1 MSDILQNSIETAVE
15 MQAGNQD
22 AQSYVNDLKADV
34 RAGSPRAI
42 SRLQDLVNLIVITYN
57 EATLLQPN
65 MKEFI
70 NQFIDKPRDDN
81 GNGRRYIKHFPKV
94 PTNYEIGKFIPTGTS
109 TPQFKVEFIK
119 FKEANGNLAPM
130 SVQKKYEIVYIQSE
144 LITYFINSQLRTF
157 IEEQIL
163 GQIQQ
168 SMEIFLYDYVMTKL
182 VDTEQVGAGTDNIP
196 TNHPQRGKV
205 VNGTKTNLFECI
217 VELITEVKKM
227 KQNSNDYNVDQT
239 LTEAIDASKTEDLIL
254 LVSPK
259 VKAMFESE
267 IITQLFNSANIQL
280 DKHFG
285 QIHVPN
291 RKFNLTGPTATV
303 EQTSYIRDDKLI
315 VIDRK
320 NYLRILTMLKVP
332 GGDYY
337 PINMANLQVLHHW
350 LAAGYLPWGKVLT
363 YKSNKLTTSPS
374 A

>member
-1 MSDILQNSIETAVE
+1 MSDTLQNAIETAVE
-15 MQAGNQD
+15 MKAGNQD
-22 AQSYVNDLKADV
+22 AQSYINDLRADV
-34 RAGSPRAI
+34 RSGSPRAI
-42 SRLQDLVNLIVITYN
+42 SNLQDLVNLIVITYN

-94 PTNYEIGKFIPTGTS
+94 PQNYDPNRFIPTQTT

-119 FKEANGNLAPM
+119 FKESNGSLAPM
-130 SVQKKYEIVYIQSE
+130 SVQKKYEIVYIQSD

-182 VDTEQVGAGTDNIP
+182 VDTVQN
-196 TNHPQRGKV
+196 TNQAKRGKLI
-205 VNGTKTNLFECI
+205 NSNKPNLFECM
-217 VELITEVKKM
+217 VELIAEVKKM
-227 KQNSNDYNVDQT
+227 KQNSSDYNVDQT
-239 LTEAIDASKTEDLIL
+239 LREAIDASKTEDLIL

-259 VKAMFESE
+259 VKAMFETE

-291 RKFNLTGPTATV
+291 RKFVLTGPTATV
-303 EQTSYIRDDKLI
+303 EANSYIGDDTLI

-337 PINMANLQVLHHW
+337 PINMANLQVLHH
-350 LAAGYLPWGKVLT
+350 
-363 YKSNKLTTSPS
+363 
-374 A
+374 

>member
-1 MSDILQNSIETAVE
+1 MSDVLQNSIETAVE
-15 MQAGNQD
+15 MKAGNQD
-22 AQSYVNDLKADV
+22 AQSYINDLRADV
-34 RAGSPRAI
+34 RSGSPRAI
-42 SRLQDLVNLIVITYN
+42 STLQDLVNLIVITYN

-94 PTNYEIGKFIPTGTS
+94 PQNYDITKFVPTGT
-109 TPQFKVEFIK
+109 TPPQFKVEFIK
-119 FKEANGNLAPM
+119 FKESNGSLASM

-182 VDTEQVGAGTDNIP
+182 VDTEAVASGTNQ
-196 TNHPQRGKV
+196 HAVRGKV
-205 VNGTKTNLFECI
+205 MTGTGRNLFECI
-217 VELITEVKKM
+217 VELINEVKKM
-227 KQNSNDYNVDQT
+227 KQNSNDYNVDQN
-239 LTEAIDASKTEDLIL
+239 LREAIDASKTEDLIL
-254 LVSPK
+254 LVSPA

-291 RKFNLTGPTATV
+291 RKFDLTGPTATV
-303 EQTSYIRDDKLI
+303 QASSYIGDDRLI

-363 YKSNKLTTSPS
+363 YKSDRLTTSPS

>member
-15 MQAGNQD
+15 MKAGNQD
-22 AQSYVNDLKADV
+22 AQSYINDLRADV
-34 RAGSPRAI
+34 RSGSPRAI
-42 SRLQDLVNLIVITYN
+42 SQLQELVNLIVITYN

-81 GNGRRYIKHFPKV
+81 GNGRRYIKHFPRV
-94 PTNYEIGKFIPTGTS
+94 PKNYSATEFIPTATS
-109 TPQFKVEFIK
+109 TPAFKVEFIK
-119 FKEANGNLAPM
+119 FKESNGSLAQL
-130 SVQKKYEIVYIQSE
+130 SVQKKYEIVYIQSD

-182 VDTEQVGAGTDNIP
+182 VDTLQNGT
-196 TNHPQRGKV
+196 TAKRGKLITS
-205 VNGTKTNLFECI
+205 NKPNLFECM

-227 KQNSNDYNVDQT
+227 KQNSSDYNVDPQ

-259 VKAMFESE
+259 VKAMFETE

-291 RKFNLTGPTATV
+291 RQFNLSGDIV
-303 EQTSYIRDDKLI
+303 KVQNTSYIGDDTLI

-320 NYLRILTMLKVP
+320 NYLRILTMLEIP

-337 PINMANLQVLHHW
+337 PTNMANLQVLHHW

-363 YKSNKLTTSPS
+363 YKSSNLTVSPS

>member
-1 MSDILQNSIETAVE
+1 MSDVLQNSIETAVE
-15 MQAGNQD
+15 MKAGNQD
-22 AQSYVNDLKADV
+22 AQSYINDLRADV
-34 RAGSPRAI
+34 RSGSPRAI
-42 SRLQDLVNLIVITYN
+42 SALQDLVNLIVITYN

-81 GNGRRYIKHFPKV
+81 GNGRRYIKHFPRV
-94 PTNYEIGKFIPTGTS
+94 PQNYDATKFIPTGT
-109 TPQFKVEFIK
+109 TAAAFKVEFIK
-119 FKEANGNLAPM
+119 FKTDTGTLAPM
-130 SVQKKYEIVYIQSE
+130 SVQKKYEIVYIQSD

-157 IEEQIL
+157 LEEQIL

-182 VDTEQVGAGTDNIP
+182 VDTERVQSGNNQHA
-196 TNHPQRGKV
+196 QRGKV
-205 VNGTKTNLFECI
+205 ITSQKANLFECM
-217 VELITEVKKM
+217 VELIAEVKKM
-227 KQNSNDYNVDQT
+227 KQNSSDYNVDQT

-259 VKAMFESE
+259 VKAMFETE

-291 RKFNLTGPTATV
+291 RKFVLTGNTATV
-303 EQTSYIRDDKLI
+303 EANSYIGDDRLI

-363 YKSNKLTTSPS
+363 YKSNNLTVSPS

>member
-1 MSDILQNSIETAVE
+1 MSNTLDNAIETAVE
-15 MQAGNQD
+15 MRAGNQD
-22 AQSYVNDLKADV
+22 AQSYVNDLREQV

-42 SRLQDLVNLIVITYN
+42 SSLQDLVNLIVITYN
-57 EATLLQPN
+57 EATILQPN

-81 GNGRRYIKHFPKV
+81 GNGRRYIKHFPRV
-94 PTNYEIGKFIPTGTS
+94 PKNYSAAEFMPTSTS
-109 TPQFKVEFIK
+109 TPAFKVEFIK
-119 FKEANGNLAPM
+119 FKEANGSLATM

-182 VDTEQVGAGTDNIP
+182 VDTVQN
-196 TNHPQRGKV
+196 TNQAKRGKLI
-205 VNGTKTNLFECI
+205 NSNKPNLFECM

-227 KQNSNDYNVDQT
+227 KQNSSDYNVDPQ
-239 LTEAIDASKTEDLIL
+239 LKEAIDASKTEDLIL

-259 VKAMFESE
+259 IKAMFETE

-291 RKFNLTGPTATV
+291 RQFNFSGDTV
-303 EQTSYIRDDKLI
+303 KVQDTSYIGDDTLI

-320 NYLRILTMLKVP
+320 NYLRILTMLEIP

-337 PINMANLQVLHHW
+337 PTNMANLQVLHH
-350 LAAGYLPWGKVLT
+350 
-363 YKSNKLTTSPS
+363 
-374 A
+374 

>member
-1 MSDILQNSIETAVE
+1 MSDVLQNSIETAVE

-57 EATLLQPN
+57 EATLLKPN

-70 NQFIDKPRDDN
+70 NQFIDEPRDDN

-94 PTNYEIGKFIPTGTS
+94 PTDYDATKFIPTGT
-109 TPQFKVEFIK
+109 TATAFKVEFIK
-119 FKEANGNLAPM
+119 FKTDTGALAPM
-130 SVQKKYEIVYIQSE
+130 SVQKKYEIVYIQSD
-144 LITYFINSQLRTF
+144 LITYFINNQLRTF

-168 SMEIFLYDYVMTKL
+168 AMEIYLYDYVMTKL
-182 VDTEQVGAGTDNIP
+182 VDTEPSGGSA
-196 TNHPQRGKV
+196 RGKV
-205 VNGTKTNLFECI
+205 VSGQGNNLFECI
-217 VELITEVKKM
+217 VELITHVKDM
-227 KQNSNDYNVDQT
+227 LQNSNTYNVDQQ

-259 VKAMFESE
+259 VKAMFETE
-267 IITQLFNSANIQL
+267 IITQLFNSANIEL
-280 DKHFG
+280 NKHFG

-291 RKFNLTGPTATV
+291 RKFTLTGNTV
-303 EQTSYIRDDKLI
+303 GVEAASYMPDNKLI

-337 PINMANLQVLHHW
+337 PINMANLQVLHH
-350 LAAGYLPWGKVLT
+350 
-363 YKSNKLTTSPS
+363 
-374 A
+374 

>member
-1 MSDILQNSIETAVE
+1 MK
-15 MQAGNQD
+15 AGNQA
-22 AQSYVNDLKADV
+22 AQSYINDLRADV
-34 RAGSPRAI
+34 RSGSPRAI
-42 SRLQDLVNLIVITYN
+42 SNLQDLVNLIVITYN

-81 GNGRRYIKHFPKV
+81 GNGRRYIKHFPRV
-94 PTNYEIGKFIPTGTS
+94 PQNYDPTKFIPTGT
-109 TPQFKVEFIK
+109 TAAAFKVEFIK
-119 FKEANGNLAPM
+119 FKNDQGQLAPM
-130 SVQKKYEIVYIQSE
+130 SVQKKYEIVYIQSD

-182 VDTEQVGAGTDNIP
+182 VDTEQVQSGNNQHA
-196 TNHPQRGKV
+196 QRGKV
-205 VNGTKTNLFECI
+205 ITSQKANLFECM
-217 VELITEVKKM
+217 VELIAEVKKM
-227 KQNSNDYNVDQT
+227 KQNSSDYNVDQN
-239 LTEAIDASKTEDLIL
+239 LREAIDASKTEDLIL

-259 VKAMFESE
+259 VKAMFETE
-267 IITQLFNSANIQL
+267 IITQLFNSANIEL
-280 DKHFG
+280 NKHFG

-291 RKFNLTGPTATV
+291 RKFVLTGTTATV
-303 EQTSYIRDDKLI
+303 AADSYMPDNKLI

-363 YKSNKLTTSPS
+363 YKSNNLTGTPS

>member
-1 MSDILQNSIETAVE
+1 MSNTLDNAIETAVE
-15 MQAGNQD
+15 MRAGNQD
-22 AQSYVNDLKADV
+22 AQSYVNDLREQV

-42 SRLQDLVNLIVITYN
+42 SQLQDLVNLIVITYN
-57 EATLLQPN
+57 EATILQPN

-81 GNGRRYIKHFPKV
+81 GNGRRYVKHFPRV
-94 PTNYEIGKFIPTGTS
+94 PKNYSATEFIPTAPS
-109 TPQFKVEFIK
+109 TPAFKVEFIK
-119 FKEANGNLAPM
+119 FKESNGSLAPL

-182 VDTEQVGAGTDNIP
+182 VDTVN
-196 TNHPQRGKV
+196 TNGNTAKRGKLI
-205 VNGTKTNLFECI
+205 NSTKQNLFDCM
-217 VELITEVKKM
+217 VELIAEVKKM
-227 KQNSNDYNVDQT
+227 KQNSSDYNVDQQ
-239 LTEAIDASKTEDLIL
+239 LSEAIDSSKTEDLIL

-259 VKAMFESE
+259 VKAMFETE

-291 RKFNLTGPTATV
+291 RKFNLTGPTAKV
-303 EQTSYIRDDKLI
+303 QADSYIPDDRLI

-320 NYLRILTMLKVP
+320 NYLRILTMLEIP

-337 PINMANLQVLHHW
+337 PTNMANLQVLHHW

-363 YKSNKLTTSPS
+363 YKSSNLTVSPS

>member
-1 MSDILQNSIETAVE
+1 MSNTLDNAIETAVE
-15 MQAGNQD
+15 MRAGNQD
-22 AQSYVNDLKADV
+22 AQSYVNDLREQV

-42 SRLQDLVNLIVITYN
+42 SNLQDLVNLIVITYN
-57 EATLLQPN
+57 EATILQPN

-81 GNGRRYIKHFPKV
+81 GNGRRYIKHFPRV
-94 PTNYEIGKFIPTGTS
+94 PKDYNANEFIPTT
-109 TPQFKVEFIK
+109 TTANAFKVHFIK
-119 FKEANGNLAPM
+119 FKNDQGQLDTL
-130 SVQKKYEIVYIQSE
+130 SVQKKYEIVYIQSQ

-168 SMEIFLYDYVMTKL
+168 AMEIYLYDYVMTKL
-182 VDTEQVGAGTDNIP
+182 VDTEAVSSGTNQ
-196 TNHPQRGKV
+196 HAVRGKV
-205 VNGTKTNLFECI
+205 ITSQKANLFECM
-217 VELITEVKKM
+217 VELIAEVKKM
-227 KQNSNDYNVDQT
+227 KQNSSDYNVDQQ
-239 LTEAIDASKTEDLIL
+239 LSEAIDASKTEDLIL

-259 VKAMFESE
+259 IKAMFETE

-291 RKFNLTGPTATV
+291 RKFNLTGTTAKV
-303 EQTSYIRDDKLI
+303 ETTSYIGDDRLI

-320 NYLRILTMLKVP
+320 NYLRILTMLEIP

-337 PINMANLQVLHHW
+337 PTNMANLQVLHH
-350 LAAGYLPWGKVLT
+350 
-363 YKSNKLTTSPS
+363 
-374 A
+374 

>member
-1 MSDILQNSIETAVE
+1 MSDVLQNSIETAVE
-15 MQAGNQD
+15 MKAGNQD
-22 AQSYVNDLKADV
+22 AQSYINDLRADV
-34 RAGSPRAI
+34 RSGSPRAI
-42 SRLQDLVNLIVITYN
+42 SQLQDLVNLIVITYN

-70 NQFIDKPRDDN
+70 NQFIDEPRDDN

-94 PTNYEIGKFIPTGTS
+94 PKNYSATEFIPTQTTS
-109 TPQFKVEFIK
+109 PAFKVHFIK
-119 FKEANGNLAPM
+119 FKESDGRLADM
-130 SVQKKYEIVYIQSE
+130 SVQKKYEIVYIQSD

-182 VDTEQVGAGTDNIP
+182 VDTLQSNNNQAKRGKLLAGTG
-196 TNHPQRGKV
+196 R
-205 VNGTKTNLFECI
+205 NLFECI

-227 KQNSNDYNVDQT
+227 KQNSNDYNVDST

-259 VKAMFESE
+259 IKAMFETE

-291 RKFNLTGPTATV
+291 RKFVLTGPTATV
-303 EQTSYIRDDKLI
+303 AAESYIPDDRLI
-315 VIDRK
+315 VIDRQ

-337 PINMANLQVLHHW
+337 PIHMANLQVLHHW
-350 LAAGYLPWGKVLT
+350 LAAGYLPCGKVLT
-363 YKSNKLTTSPS
+363 YKSNSLTVSPS

>member
-1 MSDILQNSIETAVE
+1 MSDTLQNAIETAVE
-15 MQAGNQD
+15 MKAGNQD
-22 AQSYVNDLKADV
+22 AQSYINDLRADV
-34 RAGSPRAI
+34 RSGSPRAI
-42 SRLQDLVNLIVITYN
+42 SALQDLVNLIVITYN

-81 GNGRRYIKHFPKV
+81 GNGRRYIKHFPRV
-94 PTNYEIGKFIPTGTS
+94 PQNYDATKFIPTGT
-109 TPQFKVEFIK
+109 TAAAFKVEFIK
-119 FKEANGNLAPM
+119 FKNDQGQLAPM
-130 SVQKKYEIVYIQSE
+130 SVQKKYEIVYIQSD

-182 VDTEQVGAGTDNIP
+182 VDTLETNGT
-196 TNHPQRGKV
+196 TAKRGKLITS
-205 VNGTKTNLFECI
+205 NKPNLFECM
-217 VELITEVKKM
+217 VELIAEVKKM
-227 KQNSNDYNVDQT
+227 KQNSSDYNVDSR

-259 VKAMFESE
+259 VKAMFETE
-267 IITQLFNSANIQL
+267 IITQLFNSANIEL
-280 DKHFG
+280 NKHFG

-291 RKFNLTGPTATV
+291 RKFVLTGATATV
-303 EQTSYIRDDKLI
+303 AAESYIPDDRLI

-363 YKSNKLTTSPS
+363 YKSDRLTTSPS

>member
-1 MSDILQNSIETAVE
+1 MSDTLDRSIETAVE
-15 MQAGNQD
+15 MKAGNQD
-22 AQSYVNDLKADV
+22 AQSYVNDLREQV

-42 SRLQDLVNLIVITYN
+42 SQLQELVNLIVITYN
-57 EATLLQPN
+57 EATILQPN

-81 GNGRRYIKHFPKV
+81 GNGRRYIKHFPRV
-94 PTNYEIGKFIPTGTS
+94 PKDYNANEFIPTS
-109 TPQFKVEFIK
+109 TTANAFKVHFIK
-119 FKEANGNLAPM
+119 FKNDQGQLADM
-130 SVQKKYEIVYIQSE
+130 SVQKKYEIVYIQSQ

-157 IEEQIL
+157 IEEEIL

-168 SMEIFLYDYVMTKL
+168 AMEIYLYDYVMTKL
-182 VDTEQVGAGTDNIP
+182 VDTEQVQSGNNQHA
-196 TNHPQRGKV
+196 QRGKV
-205 VNGTKTNLFECI
+205 ITSQKANLFECM
-217 VELITEVKKM
+217 VELIAEVKKM
-227 KQNSNDYNVDQT
+227 KQNSNDYNVDST

-259 VKAMFESE
+259 IKAMFETE

-291 RKFNLTGPTATV
+291 RKFNLTGTTAKV
-303 EQTSYIRDDKLI
+303 ETTSYIGDDRLI

-320 NYLRILTMLKVP
+320 NYLRILTMLEIP

-337 PINMANLQVLHHW
+337 PTNMANLQVLHHW

-363 YKSNKLTTSPS
+363 YKSSNLTVSPS

>member
-57 EATLLQPN
+57 EATLLKPN

-70 NQFIDKPRDDN
+70 NQFIDEPRDDN

-94 PTNYEIGKFIPTGTS
+94 PGNYEIGKFIPTGTS

-119 FKEANGNLAPM
+119 FKESDGSLAPM

-182 VDTEQVGAGTDNIP
+182 VNTEPGNSQPN
-196 TNHPQRGKV
+196 RGKIFT
-205 VNGTKTNLFECI
+205 GTGNNLFECI
-217 VELITEVKKM
+217 VELITQVKDM
-227 KQNSNDYNVDQT
+227 LQNSNTYNVDQT

-259 VKAMFESE
+259 VKAMFETE
-267 IITQLFNSANIQL
+267 VITQLFNSANIEL
-280 DKHFG
+280 NKHFG

-291 RKFNLTGPTATV
+291 RKFTLTGNTV
-303 EQTSYIRDDKLI
+303 GVEAASYMPDNKLI

-363 YKSNKLTTSPS
+363 YKSDRLTTSPS

>member
-1 MSDILQNSIETAVE
+1 MSNTLDNAIETAVE
-15 MQAGNQD
+15 MRAGNQD
-22 AQSYVNDLKADV
+22 AQSYVNDLREQV

-42 SRLQDLVNLIVITYN
+42 SQLQDLVNLIVITYN
-57 EATLLQPN
+57 EATILQPN

-81 GNGRRYIKHFPKV
+81 GNGRRYVKHFPRV
-94 PTNYEIGKFIPTGTS
+94 PKNYSATEFIPTAPS
-109 TPQFKVEFIK
+109 TPAFKVEFIK
-119 FKEANGNLAPM
+119 FKESNGSLAPL
-130 SVQKKYEIVYIQSE
+130 SVQKKYEIVYIQSQ

-168 SMEIFLYDYVMTKL
+168 AMEIYLYDYVMTKL
-182 VDTEQVGAGTDNIP
+182 VDTVN
-196 TNHPQRGKV
+196 TNGNTAKRGKLI
-205 VNGTKTNLFECI
+205 NSTKQNLFDCM
-217 VELITEVKKM
+217 VELIAEVKKM
-227 KQNSNDYNVDQT
+227 KQNSSDYNVDQQ
-239 LTEAIDASKTEDLIL
+239 LSEAIDSSKTEDLIL

-259 VKAMFESE
+259 VKAMFETE

-291 RKFNLTGPTATV
+291 RKFNLTGPTAKV
-303 EQTSYIRDDKLI
+303 QADSYIPDDRLI

-320 NYLRILTMLKVP
+320 NYLRILTMLEIP

-337 PINMANLQVLHHW
+337 PTNMANLQVLHHW

-363 YKSNKLTTSPS
+363 YKSSNLTVSPS

>member
-15 MQAGNQD
+15 MKAGKQD
-22 AQSYVNDLKADV
+22 AQSFVNDLREDV
-34 RAGSPRAI
+34 RAGSPKAI
-42 SRLQDLVNLIVITYN
+42 SQLQDLVNLIVITYN

-70 NQFIDKPRDDN
+70 NQFIDEPRDDN
-81 GNGRRYIKHFPKV
+81 GNGRRYIKHFPRV
-94 PTNYEIGKFIPTGTS
+94 PQNYDATKFIPTGTTS
-109 TPQFKVEFIK
+109 PAFKVHFIK
-119 FKEANGNLAPM
+119 FKNDDGTLAPM
-130 SVQKKYEIVYIQSE
+130 SVQKKYEIVYIQSD

-168 SMEIFLYDYVMTKL
+168 SMEIYMYDYVMTKL
-182 VDTEQVGAGTDNIP
+182 VDTEPTGATA
-196 TNHPQRGKV
+196 RGKV
-205 VNGTKTNLFECI
+205 LNGTGKNLFECI
-217 VELITEVKKM
+217 VELISEIKKM
-227 KQNSNDYNVDQT
+227 KQNSNDYNSDSK
-239 LTEAIDASKTEDLIL
+239 LTEAIDASKTDDLIL
-254 LVSPK
+254 IVNPK
-259 VKAMFESE
+259 VKAMFETE
-267 IITQLFNSANIQL
+267 IITQLFNSANIEL

-291 RKFNLTGPTATV
+291 RKFNLTNDIVAVDAG
-303 EQTSYIRDDKLI
+303 SYIDENKLI

-320 NYLRILTMLKVP
+320 NYLRILTMLKTP

-363 YKSNKLTTSPS
+363 YKSNNLTVSPS

>member
-1 MSDILQNSIETAVE
+1 MSDTLQNSIETAVE
-15 MQAGNQD
+15 MKAGNQD
-22 AQSYVNDLKADV
+22 AQSYVNDLREQV
-34 RAGSPRAI
+34 RSGSPRAI
-42 SRLQDLVNLIVITYN
+42 SQLQDLVNLIVITYN
-57 EATLLQPN
+57 EATILQPN

-81 GNGRRYIKHFPKV
+81 GNGRRYIKHFPRV
-94 PTNYEIGKFIPTGTS
+94 PEDYNAGKFIPTSTS
-109 TPQFKVEFIK
+109 TPAFKVEFIK
-119 FKEANGNLAPM
+119 FKESNGTLAPM
-130 SVQKKYEIVYIQSE
+130 SVQKKYEIVYIQSD

-168 SMEIFLYDYVMTKL
+168 SMEIFLYDYVMKKL
-182 VDTEQVGAGTDNIP
+182 VDTVQN
-196 TNHPQRGKV
+196 TNQAKRGKLI
-205 VNGTKTNLFECI
+205 NSTKQNLFDCM
-217 VELITEVKKM
+217 VELIAEVKKM
-227 KQNSNDYNVDQT
+227 KQNSSDYNVDST

-259 VKAMFESE
+259 VKAMFETE

-291 RKFNLTGPTATV
+291 RQFNFSGDTV
-303 EQTSYIRDDKLI
+303 KVDSTSYIGDDTLI

-363 YKSNKLTTSPS
+363 YKSSNLTVSPS

>member
-1 MSDILQNSIETAVE
+1 MSNTLDNAIETAVE
-15 MQAGNQD
+15 MRAGNQD
-22 AQSYVNDLKADV
+22 AQSYVNDLREQV

-42 SRLQDLVNLIVITYN
+42 SNLQDLVNLIVITYN
-57 EATLLQPN
+57 EATILQPN

-81 GNGRRYIKHFPKV
+81 GNGRRYIKHFPRV
-94 PTNYEIGKFIPTGTS
+94 PEDYNPTKFIPTSTS
-109 TPQFKVEFIK
+109 TPQFKVQFIK
-119 FKEANGNLAPM
+119 FKKDNGDLDTL
-130 SVQKKYEIVYIQSE
+130 SVQKKYEIVYIQSQ

-168 SMEIFLYDYVMTKL
+168 AMEIYLYDYVMTKL
-182 VDTEQVGAGTDNIP
+182 VDTEAVSSGTNQ
-196 TNHPQRGKV
+196 HAVRGKV
-205 VNGTKTNLFECI
+205 MSGTGRNLFECI
-217 VELITEVKKM
+217 VELIKEVKKM
-227 KQNSNDYNVDQT
+227 KQNSSDYNVDLT

-254 LVSPK
+254 LVSPAI
-259 VKAMFESE
+259 KAMFESE

-291 RKFNLTGPTATV
+291 RKFDLTGPTAKV
-303 EQTSYIRDDKLI
+303 QAASYIGDDRLI

-320 NYLRILTMLKVP
+320 NYLRILTMLEIP

-337 PINMANLQVLHHW
+337 PTNMANLQVLHHW

-363 YKSNKLTTSPS
+363 YKSSNLTVSPS

>member
-1 MSDILQNSIETAVE
+1 MPDILQNSIETAVE
-15 MQAGNQD
+15 MKAGNQD
-22 AQSYVNDLKADV
+22 AQSYINDLRADV
-34 RAGSPRAI
+34 RSGSPRAI
-42 SRLQDLVNLIVITYN
+42 SQLQDLVNLIVITYN
-57 EATLLQPN
+57 EATLLKPN

-70 NQFIDKPRDDN
+70 NQFIDEPRDDN

-94 PTNYEIGKFIPTGTS
+94 PGNYEIGKFIPTGTS

-119 FKEANGNLAPM
+119 FKEANGSLAPM

-182 VDTEQVGAGTDNIP
+182 VDTEPSGASV
-196 TNHPQRGKV
+196 RGKV
-205 VNGTKTNLFECI
+205 MNGTGNNLFECV
-217 VELITEVKKM
+217 VELITQVKDM
-227 KQNSNDYNVDQT
+227 LQNSNTYNVDQQ

-259 VKAMFESE
+259 VKAMFETE
-267 IITQLFNSANIQL
+267 IITQLFNSANIEL
-280 DKHFG
+280 NKHFG

-291 RKFNLTGPTATV
+291 RKFTLTGNTV
-303 EQTSYIRDDKLI
+303 GVQAASYMPDNKLI

-363 YKSNKLTTSPS
+363 YKSSNLTVSPS

>member
-1 MSDILQNSIETAVE
+1 MSTTLDNAIETAVE
-15 MQAGNQD
+15 MRAGNQD
-22 AQSYVNDLKADV
+22 AQSYINDLRADV
-34 RAGSPRAI
+34 RSGSPRAI
-42 SRLQDLVNLIVITYN
+42 SQLQDLVNLIVITYN
-57 EATLLQPN
+57 EATILQPN

-94 PTNYEIGKFIPTGTS
+94 PLNYDPTNFMPTGTTAS
-109 TPQFKVEFIK
+109 AFKVQFIK
-119 FKEANGNLAPM
+119 FKKDNGDLDTL

-182 VDTEQVGAGTDNIP
+182 VDTEAVTSGASNLQ
-196 TNHPQRGKV
+196 HAQRGKV
-205 VNGTKTNLFECI
+205 ITSQKANLFECM
-217 VELITEVKKM
+217 VELIAEVKKM
-227 KQNSNDYNVDQT
+227 KQNSSDYNVDQQ
-239 LTEAIDASKTEDLIL
+239 LAEAIDASKTEDLIL

-259 VKAMFESE
+259 VKAMFETE

-291 RKFNLTGPTATV
+291 RKFNLTGPTAKV
-303 EQTSYIRDDKLI
+303 ETTSYIGDDRLI

-320 NYLRILTMLKVP
+320 NYLRILTMLEIP

-337 PINMANLQVLHHW
+337 PTNMANLQVLHHW

-363 YKSNKLTTSPS
+363 YKSNNLTVSPS

>member
-1 MSDILQNSIETAVE
+1 MSDVLQNSIETAVE

-57 EATLLQPN
+57 EATLLKPN

-70 NQFIDKPRDDN
+70 NQFIDEPRDDN

-94 PTNYEIGKFIPTGTS
+94 PTNYEINKFIPTGTTAS
-109 TPQFKVEFIK
+109 TFKVQFIK
-119 FKEANGNLAPM
+119 FKQDDGQLAPM

-182 VDTEQVGAGTDNIP
+182 VDTEPSGGSA
-196 TNHPQRGKV
+196 RGKV
-205 VNGTKTNLFECI
+205 VSGNGNNLFECI
-217 VELITEVKKM
+217 VELITHVKDM
-227 KQNSNDYNVDQT
+227 LQNSNTYNVDQT

-259 VKAMFESE
+259 VKAMFETE
-267 IITQLFNSANIQL
+267 IITQLFNSANIEL
-280 DKHFG
+280 NKHFG

-291 RKFNLTGPTATV
+291 RKFNLTGTTAKV
-303 EQTSYIRDDKLI
+303 ETTSYIGDDRLI

-337 PINMANLQVLHHW
+337 PTNMANLQVLHHW

-363 YKSNKLTTSPS
+363 YKSSNLTVSPS

>member
-1 MSDILQNSIETAVE
+1 MSNTLDNAIETAVE
-15 MQAGNQD
+15 MKAGNQD
-22 AQSYVNDLKADV
+22 AQSYVNDLREQV

-42 SRLQDLVNLIVITYN
+42 SQLQDLVNLIVITYN
-57 EATLLQPN
+57 EATILQPN

-81 GNGRRYIKHFPKV
+81 GNGRRYIKHFPRV
-94 PTNYEIGKFIPTGTS
+94 PQNYDPNRFIPTGT
-109 TPQFKVEFIK
+109 TTNAFKVQFIK
-119 FKEANGNLAPM
+119 FKKDNGDLDTL
-130 SVQKKYEIVYIQSE
+130 SVQKRYEIVYIQSQ

-168 SMEIFLYDYVMTKL
+168 AMEIYLYDYVMTKL
-182 VDTEQVGAGTDNIP
+182 VDTEQVSSGNNQHA
-196 TNHPQRGKV
+196 QRGKLI
-205 VNGTKTNLFECI
+205 TSQKANLFECM
-217 VELITEVKKM
+217 VELIAEVKKM
-227 KQNSNDYNVDQT
+227 KQNSSDYNVDQT

-259 VKAMFESE
+259 IKAMFETE

-291 RKFNLTGPTATV
+291 RKFNLTGQTATV
-303 EQTSYIRDDKLI
+303 EQTSYIGDDRLI

-320 NYLRILTMLKVP
+320 NYLRILTMLEIP

-337 PINMANLQVLHHW
+337 PTNMANLQVLHH
-350 LAAGYLPWGKVLT
+350 
-363 YKSNKLTTSPS
+363 
-374 A
+374 

>member
-1 MSDILQNSIETAVE
+1 MSNTLDNAIETAVE
-15 MQAGNQD
+15 MRAGNQD
-22 AQSYVNDLKADV
+22 AQSYVNDLREQV

-42 SRLQDLVNLIVITYN
+42 SQLQDLVNLIVITYN
-57 EATLLQPN
+57 EATILQPN

-81 GNGRRYIKHFPKV
+81 GNGRRYIKHFPRV
-94 PTNYEIGKFIPTGTS
+94 PQNYDPNRFIPTASS
-109 TPQFKVEFIK
+109 TPAFKVEFIK
-119 FKEANGNLAPM
+119 FKESNGQLATM
-130 SVQKKYEIVYIQSE
+130 SVQKKYEIVYIQSQ

-182 VDTEQVGAGTDNIP
+182 VDTVQN
-196 TNHPQRGKV
+196 TNQAKRGKLI
-205 VNGTKTNLFECI
+205 NSTKQNLFDCM
-217 VELITEVKKM
+217 VELIAEVKKM
-227 KQNSNDYNVDQT
+227 KQNSSDYNVDQT

-259 VKAMFESE
+259 IKAMFETE

-291 RKFNLTGPTATV
+291 RQFNFSGDTV
-303 EQTSYIRDDKLI
+303 KVNNTSYIGDDTLI

-320 NYLRILTMLKVP
+320 NYLRILTMLEIP

-337 PINMANLQVLHHW
+337 PTNMANLQVLHHW

-363 YKSNKLTTSPS
+363 YKSNNLTVSPS

>member
-1 MSDILQNSIETAVE
+1 MSTTLDNAIETAVE
-15 MQAGNQD
+15 MRAGNQD
-22 AQSYVNDLKADV
+22 AQSYVNDLREQV

-42 SRLQDLVNLIVITYN
+42 SNLQDLVNLIVITYN
-57 EATLLQPN
+57 EATILQPN

-81 GNGRRYIKHFPKV
+81 GNGRRYIKHFPRV
-94 PTNYEIGKFIPTGTS
+94 PEDYNPTKFIPTSTS
-109 TPQFKVEFIK
+109 TPQFKVQFIK
-119 FKEANGNLAPM
+119 FKKDNGDLDTL
-130 SVQKKYEIVYIQSE
+130 SVQKKYEIVYIQSQ

-168 SMEIFLYDYVMTKL
+168 AMEIYLYDYVMTKL
-182 VDTEQVGAGTDNIP
+182 VDTEAVGSGTNQ
-196 TNHPQRGKV
+196 HAQRGKII
-205 VNGTKTNLFECI
+205 TSQKANLFECM
-217 VELITEVKKM
+217 VELIAEVKKM
-227 KQNSNDYNVDQT
+227 KQNSSDYNVDQT

-259 VKAMFESE
+259 IKAMFETE
-267 IITQLFNSANIQL
+267 VITQLFNSANIQL

-291 RKFNLTGPTATV
+291 RKFDLTGSTAKV
-303 EQTSYIRDDKLI
+303 QASSYIGDDRLI

-320 NYLRILTMLKVP
+320 NYLRILTMLEIP

-337 PINMANLQVLHHW
+337 PTNMANLQVLHH
-350 LAAGYLPWGKVLT
+350 
-363 YKSNKLTTSPS
+363 
-374 A
+374 

>member
-1 MSDILQNSIETAVE
+1 MSDVLQNSIETAVE
-15 MQAGNQD
+15 MKAGNQD
-22 AQSYVNDLKADV
+22 AQSYINDLRADV
-34 RAGSPRAI
+34 RSGSPRAI
-42 SRLQDLVNLIVITYN
+42 SALQDLVNLIVITYN

-81 GNGRRYIKHFPKV
+81 GNGRRYIKHFPRV
-94 PTNYEIGKFIPTGTS
+94 PKDYNANEFIPTGT
-109 TPQFKVEFIK
+109 TATAFKVHFIK
-119 FKEANGNLAPM
+119 FKNDQGQLDTL
-130 SVQKKYEIVYIQSE
+130 SVQKKYEIVYIQSD

-168 SMEIFLYDYVMTKL
+168 AMEIYLYDYVMTKL
-182 VDTEQVGAGTDNIP
+182 VDTVNQDGNTAK
-196 TNHPQRGKV
+196 RGKLIKS
-205 VNGTKTNLFECI
+205 TKQNLFECM

-227 KQNSNDYNVDQT
+227 KQNSSDYNVDPQ

-259 VKAMFESE
+259 VKAMFETE

-291 RKFNLTGPTATV
+291 RQFNLSGDIV
-303 EQTSYIRDDKLI
+303 KVQNTSYIGDDTLI

-320 NYLRILTMLKVP
+320 NYLRILTMLEIP

-337 PINMANLQVLHHW
+337 PTNMANLQVLHH
-350 LAAGYLPWGKVLT
+350 
-363 YKSNKLTTSPS
+363 
-374 A
+374 

>member
-15 MQAGNQD
+15 MKAGNQD
-22 AQSYVNDLKADV
+22 AQSYINDLRADV
-34 RAGSPRAI
+34 RSGSPRAI
-42 SRLQDLVNLIVITYN
+42 SALQDLVNLIVITYN

-81 GNGRRYIKHFPKV
+81 GNGRRYIKHFPRV
-94 PTNYEIGKFIPTGTS
+94 PQNYDATKFIPTGT
-109 TPQFKVEFIK
+109 TAAAFKVEFIK
-119 FKEANGNLAPM
+119 FKTDTGTLAPM
-130 SVQKKYEIVYIQSE
+130 SVQKKYEIVYIQSD

-182 VDTEQVGAGTDNIP
+182 VDTEAITNQGAN
-196 TNHPQRGKV
+196 NHAQRGKV
-205 VNGTKTNLFECI
+205 VNGTKNNLFECI

-227 KQNSNDYNVDQT
+227 KQNSSDYNVDQT

-259 VKAMFESE
+259 VKAMFETE
-267 IITQLFNSANIQL
+267 IITQLFNSANIEL
-280 DKHFG
+280 NKHFG

-291 RKFNLTGPTATV
+291 RKFVLTGATATV
-303 EQTSYIRDDKLI
+303 AADSYMPDNKLI

-363 YKSNKLTTSPS
+363 YKSNNLTVSPS

>member
-57 EATLLQPN
+57 EATLLKPN

-70 NQFIDKPRDDN
+70 NQFIDEPRDDN

-119 FKEANGNLAPM
+119 FKESDGSLAPM
-130 SVQKKYEIVYIQSE
+130 SVQKKYEIVYIQSD

-182 VDTEQVGAGTDNIP
+182 VDTESVGAGNGNTP

-205 VNGTKTNLFECI
+205 ITSQKTNLFECM
-217 VELITEVKKM
+217 VELIAEVKKM
-227 KQNSNDYNVDQT
+227 KQNSSDYNVDQT

-254 LVSPK
+254 LVSPA

-267 IITQLFNSANIQL
+267 IITQLFNAANIQL

-291 RKFNLTGPTATV
+291 RKFNLTGPTAKV
-303 EQTSYIRDDKLI
+303 ETTSYIGDDKLI

-363 YKSNKLTTSPS
+363 YKSNNLTVSPS

>member
-1 MSDILQNSIETAVE
+1 MSDVLQNSIETAVE

-57 EATLLQPN
+57 EATLLKPN

-70 NQFIDKPRDDN
+70 NQFIDEPRDDN

-94 PTNYEIGKFIPTGTS
+94 PGNYDATKFIPTET
-109 TPQFKVEFIK
+109 TATAFKVEFIK
-119 FKEANGNLAPM
+119 FKTDTGTLAPM
-130 SVQKKYEIVYIQSE
+130 SVQKKYEIVYIQSD
-144 LITYFINSQLRTF
+144 LITYFINNQLRTF

-182 VDTEQVGAGTDNIP
+182 IDTEPGNSQPN
-196 TNHPQRGKV
+196 RGKIFT
-205 VNGTKTNLFECI
+205 GTGNNLFECI
-217 VELITEVKKM
+217 VELITQVKDM
-227 KQNSNDYNVDQT
+227 LQNSNTYNVDQT

-259 VKAMFESE
+259 VKAMFETE

-291 RKFNLTGPTATV
+291 RKFNLTGTTAKV
-303 EQTSYIRDDKLI
+303 ETTSYIGDDKLI

-350 LAAGYLPWGKVLT
+350 LAAGYLSWGKVLT
-363 YKSNKLTTSPS
+363 YKSSNLTVSPS

>member
-15 MQAGNQD
+15 MKAGNQD
-22 AQSYVNDLKADV
+22 AQSYINDLRADV
-34 RAGSPRAI
+34 RSGSPRAI
-42 SRLQDLVNLIVITYN
+42 SNLQDLVNLIVITYN

-94 PTNYEIGKFIPTGTS
+94 PQDYDASRFIPTQT
-109 TPQFKVEFIK
+109 TAPAFKVQFIK
-119 FKEANGNLAPM
+119 FKKDNGDLDTL
-130 SVQKKYEIVYIQSE
+130 SVQKRYEIVYIQSD

-168 SMEIFLYDYVMTKL
+168 SMEIYLYDYVMTKL
-182 VDTEQVGAGTDNIP
+182 VDTEAVNSGTNQ
-196 TNHPQRGKV
+196 HAVRGKV
-205 VNGTKTNLFECI
+205 MSGTGQNLFQCV
-217 VELITEVKKM
+217 VELIKEVKKM
-227 KQNSNDYNVDQT
+227 KQNSSDYNVDQN
-239 LTEAIDASKTEDLIL
+239 LSEAIDASKTEDLIL
-254 LVSPK
+254 LVSPAI
-259 VKAMFESE
+259 KAMFESE
-267 IITQLFNSANIQL
+267 IITQLFNAANIQL

-291 RKFNLTGPTATV
+291 RKFNFTGATIKV
-303 EQTSYIRDDKLI
+303 DAGSYIDDNKMI

-337 PINMANLQVLHHW
+337 PTNMANLQVLHHW

-363 YKSNKLTTSPS
+363 YKSSNLTVSPS

>member
-1 MSDILQNSIETAVE
+1 MSDVLQNSIETAVE
-15 MQAGNQD
+15 MKAGNQD
-22 AQSYVNDLKADV
+22 AQSYINDLRADV
-34 RAGSPRAI
+34 RSGSPRAI
-42 SRLQDLVNLIVITYN
+42 SALQDLVNLIVITYN
-57 EATLLQPN
+57 EATILQPN

-81 GNGRRYIKHFPKV
+81 GNGRRYIKHFPRV
-94 PTNYEIGKFIPTGTS
+94 PKNYSATEFIPTATS
-109 TPQFKVEFIK
+109 TPAFKVEFIK
-119 FKEANGNLAPM
+119 FKESTGSLATM

-182 VDTEQVGAGTDNIP
+182 VDTVNTPGNTAK
-196 TNHPQRGKV
+196 RGKLI
-205 VNGTKTNLFECI
+205 NSNKPNLFECM

-227 KQNSNDYNVDQT
+227 KQNSSDYNVDPQ
-239 LTEAIDASKTEDLIL
+239 LKEAIDASKTEDLIL

-259 VKAMFESE
+259 IKAMFETE
-267 IITQLFNSANIQL
+267 IITQLFNSANIEL
-280 DKHFG
+280 NKHFG

-291 RKFNLTGPTATV
+291 RQFNFSGDTV
-303 EQTSYIRDDKLI
+303 KVQDTSYIGDDTLI

-320 NYLRILTMLKVP
+320 NYLRILTMLEIP

-337 PINMANLQVLHHW
+337 PTNMANLQVLHHW

-363 YKSNKLTTSPS
+363 YKSSNLTVSPS

>member
-15 MQAGNQD
+15 MKAGNQD
-22 AQSYVNDLKADV
+22 AQSYINDLRADV
-34 RAGSPRAI
+34 RSGSPRAI
-42 SRLQDLVNLIVITYN
+42 STLQDLVNLIVITYN
-57 EATLLQPN
+57 EATILQPN

-81 GNGRRYIKHFPKV
+81 GNGRRYIKHFPRV
-94 PTNYEIGKFIPTGTS
+94 PKNYSAAEFIPTAPS
-109 TPQFKVEFIK
+109 TPAFKVEFIK
-119 FKEANGNLAPM
+119 FKESNGSLAPL
-130 SVQKKYEIVYIQSE
+130 SVQKKYEIVYIQSD

-182 VDTEQVGAGTDNIP
+182 VDTEAITNQGAN
-196 TNHPQRGKV
+196 NHAQRGKV
-205 VNGTKTNLFECI
+205 VNGTKNNLFDCI
-217 VELITEVKKM
+217 VELIKEVKKM
-227 KQNSNDYNVDQT
+227 KQNSSDYNVDQT

-254 LVSPK
+254 LVSPA
-259 VKAMFESE
+259 VKAMFETE
-267 IITQLFNSANIQL
+267 IITQLFNSANIEL
-280 DKHFG
+280 NKHFG

-291 RKFNLTGPTATV
+291 RKFNLTGPTAKV
-303 EQTSYIRDDKLI
+303 QAESYIPDDRLI

-320 NYLRILTMLKVP
+320 NYLRILTMLEIP

-337 PINMANLQVLHHW
+337 PTNMANLQVLHHW
-350 LAAGYLPWGKVLT
+350 LAAGYLSWGKVLT
-363 YKSNKLTTSPS
+363 YKSNNLTVSPS

>member
-15 MQAGNQD
+15 MKAGNQD
-22 AQSYVNDLKADV
+22 AQSYINDLRADV
-34 RAGSPRAI
+34 RSGSPRAI
-42 SRLQDLVNLIVITYN
+42 STLQDLVNLIVITYN

-70 NQFIDKPRDDN
+70 NQFIDEPRDDN

-94 PTNYEIGKFIPTGTS
+94 PQNYDITKFIPTQQ
-109 TPQFKVEFIK
+109 TPKAFKVQFIK
-119 FKEANGNLAPM
+119 FKKDNGDLDTL

-144 LITYFINSQLRTF
+144 LITYFINHQLRTF

-182 VDTEQVGAGTDNIP
+182 VDTEQAGAGTDNTP

-205 VNGTKTNLFECI
+205 VNGTKNNLFECI

-227 KQNSNDYNVDQT
+227 KQNSSDYNVDQT
-239 LTEAIDASKTEDLIL
+239 LREAIDASKTEDLIL

-259 VKAMFESE
+259 VKAMFETE

-291 RKFNLTGPTATV
+291 RKFVLTGATATV
-303 EQTSYIRDDKLI
+303 AADSYMPDNKLI

-363 YKSNKLTTSPS
+363 YKSSNLTVSPS

>member
-15 MQAGNQD
+15 MKAGNQD
-22 AQSYVNDLKADV
+22 AQSYINDLRADV
-34 RAGSPRAI
+34 RSGSPRAI
-42 SRLQDLVNLIVITYN
+42 SQLQDLVNLIVITYN
-57 EATLLQPN
+57 EATLLKPN

-70 NQFIDKPRDDN
+70 NQFIDEPRDDN

-94 PTNYEIGKFIPTGTS
+94 PGNYEIGKFIPTGTS

-182 VDTEQVGAGTDNIP
+182 VNTEPGNSQPN
-196 TNHPQRGKV
+196 RGKIFT
-205 VNGTKTNLFECI
+205 GTGNNLFECI
-217 VELITEVKKM
+217 VELITQVKDM
-227 KQNSNDYNVDQT
+227 LQNSNTYNVDQT

-259 VKAMFESE
+259 VKAMFETE
-267 IITQLFNSANIQL
+267 IITQLFNSANIEL
-280 DKHFG
+280 NKHFG

-291 RKFNLTGPTATV
+291 RKFTLTGNTV
-303 EQTSYIRDDKLI
+303 GVEATSYMPDNKLI

-363 YKSNKLTTSPS
+363 YKSNNLTVSPS

>member
-15 MQAGNQD
+15 MKAGNQD
-22 AQSYVNDLKADV
+22 AQSYINDLRADV
-34 RAGSPRAI
+34 RSGSPRAI
-42 SRLQDLVNLIVITYN
+42 STLQDLVNLIVITYN
-57 EATLLQPN
+57 EATLLKPN

-70 NQFIDKPRDDN
+70 NQFIDEPRDDN

-182 VDTEQVGAGTDNIP
+182 IDTEAITNAGAG
-196 TNHPQRGKV
+196 NHAQRGKV
-205 VNGTKTNLFECI
+205 VNGTGQNLFDCI
-217 VELITEVKKM
+217 VELITHVKDM
-227 KQNSNDYNVDQT
+227 LQNSNTYNVDQT

-259 VKAMFESE
+259 VKAMFETE
-267 IITQLFNSANIQL
+267 IITQLFNSANIEL
-280 DKHFG
+280 NKHFG

-291 RKFNLTGPTATV
+291 RKFTLTGNTV
-303 EQTSYIRDDKLI
+303 GVEAASYMPDNKLI

-363 YKSNKLTTSPS
+363 YKSSNLTVSPS

>member
-1 MSDILQNSIETAVE
+1 MSDVLQNSIETAVE
-15 MQAGNQD
+15 MKAGNQD
-22 AQSYVNDLKADV
+22 AQSYINDLRADV
-34 RAGSPRAI
+34 RSGSPRAI
-42 SRLQDLVNLIVITYN
+42 SNLQDLVNLIVITYN
-57 EATLLQPN
+57 EATLLKPN

-70 NQFIDKPRDDN
+70 NQFIDEPRDDN

-94 PTNYEIGKFIPTGTS
+94 PGNYEIGKFIPTGTS

-182 VDTEQVGAGTDNIP
+182 VNTEPGNSQPN
-196 TNHPQRGKV
+196 RGKIFT
-205 VNGTKTNLFECI
+205 GTGNNLFECI
-217 VELITEVKKM
+217 VELITQVKDM
-227 KQNSNDYNVDQT
+227 LQNSSTYNVDQT
-239 LTEAIDASKTEDLIL
+239 LTQAIDASKTEDLIL

-259 VKAMFESE
+259 VKAMFETE
-267 IITQLFNSANIQL
+267 VITQLFNSANIEL
-280 DKHFG
+280 NKHFG

-291 RKFNLTGPTATV
+291 RKFTLTGNTV
-303 EQTSYIRDDKLI
+303 GVEATSYMPDNKLI

-363 YKSNKLTTSPS
+363 YKSNNLTTSPS

>member
-1 MSDILQNSIETAVE
+1 MSNTLDNAIETAVE
-15 MQAGNQD
+15 MRAGNQD
-22 AQSYVNDLKADV
+22 AQSYVNDLREQV

-42 SRLQDLVNLIVITYN
+42 SQLQDLVNLIVITYN
-57 EATLLQPN
+57 EATILQPN

-81 GNGRRYIKHFPKV
+81 GNGRRYIKHFPRV
-94 PTNYEIGKFIPTGTS
+94 PKDYNANEFIPTT
-109 TPQFKVEFIK
+109 TTANAFKVHFIK
-119 FKEANGNLAPM
+119 FKQDNGQLADM
-130 SVQKKYEIVYIQSE
+130 SVQKKYEIVYIQSQ

-157 IEEQIL
+157 IEEEIL

-168 SMEIFLYDYVMTKL
+168 AMEIYLYDYVMTKL
-182 VDTEQVGAGTDNIP
+182 VDTLQSNNNQAK
-196 TNHPQRGKV
+196 RGKLLT
-205 VNGTKTNLFECI
+205 GTGRNLFECI

-227 KQNSNDYNVDQT
+227 KQNSNDYNVDSS

-254 LVSPK
+254 LVNPK
-259 VKAMFESE
+259 IKAMFETE

-291 RKFNLTGPTATV
+291 RKFVLTGTTATV
-303 EQTSYIRDDKLI
+303 ASESYIPEDRLI

-320 NYLRILTMLKVP
+320 NYLRILTMLEIP

-337 PINMANLQVLHHW
+337 PTNMANLQVLHHW

-363 YKSNKLTTSPS
+363 YKSSNLTVSPS

>member
-1 MSDILQNSIETAVE
+1 MSDTLQNSIETAVE
-15 MQAGNQD
+15 MKAGNQD
-22 AQSYVNDLKADV
+22 AQSYINDLRADV
-34 RAGSPRAI
+34 RSGSPRAI
-42 SRLQDLVNLIVITYN
+42 SALQDLVNLIVITYN

-81 GNGRRYIKHFPKV
+81 GNGRRYIKHFPRV
-94 PTNYEIGKFIPTGTS
+94 PKDYNANEFIPTGT
-109 TPQFKVEFIK
+109 TATAFKVHFIK
-119 FKEANGNLAPM
+119 FKNDQGQLDTL
-130 SVQKKYEIVYIQSE
+130 SVQKKYEIVYIQSD
-144 LITYFINSQLRTF
+144 LITYFINHQLRTF

-168 SMEIFLYDYVMTKL
+168 AMEIYLYDYVMTKL
-182 VDTEQVGAGTDNIP
+182 VDTEAVGSGTNQ
-196 TNHPQRGKV
+196 HAQRGKV
-205 VNGTKTNLFECI
+205 VNGTKNNLFECI

-227 KQNSNDYNVDQT
+227 KQNSSDYNVDQT
-239 LTEAIDASKTEDLIL
+239 LREAIDASKTEDLIL

-259 VKAMFESE
+259 VKAMFETE

-291 RKFNLTGPTATV
+291 RKFDLTGPTAKV
-303 EQTSYIRDDKLI
+303 QADSYIPDDRLI

-363 YKSNKLTTSPS
+363 YKSSNLTVSPS